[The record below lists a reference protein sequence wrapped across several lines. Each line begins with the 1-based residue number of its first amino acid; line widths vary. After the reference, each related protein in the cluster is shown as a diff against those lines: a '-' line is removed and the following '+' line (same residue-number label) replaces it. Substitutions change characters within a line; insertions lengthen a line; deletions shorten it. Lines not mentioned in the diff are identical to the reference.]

1 MGQSI
6 GDLDVEGEDGLWP
19 VWGGGVRVARVIYM
33 IIFGGDLIA
42 SGIIKFP

>member
-1 MGQSI
+1 MGRDTLWAFPMSWGKI
-6 GDLDVEGEDGLWP
+6 GFGEL
-19 VWGGGVRVARVIYM
+19 GVRVACVIYM